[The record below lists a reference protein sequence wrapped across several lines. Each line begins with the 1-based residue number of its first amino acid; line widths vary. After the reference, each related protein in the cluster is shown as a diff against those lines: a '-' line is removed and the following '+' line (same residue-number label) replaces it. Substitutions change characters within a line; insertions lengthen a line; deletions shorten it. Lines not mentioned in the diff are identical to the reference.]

1 MTTGDGGMV
10 VPHNV
15 FAKLPSYNP
24 FVGTFHHAPS
34 AGNRGAVYFSSDI
47 VDMAELEERKKF
59 RHHPLTGIFHSL
71 PGYYDPLHKLASCR
85 RVMTAEGIYSDT
97 ESLRSFVAMDIT
109 DSEDFASLQ
118 QPSHMN
124 RMYSDSRCIS
134 NAELMERPR
143 RFSDGDADPF
153 FNGNKT
159 NSPNNKKDSAIEY
172 HDESTDSDV
181 DEDLAA
187 LEQSISRSMPL
198 NVLSVTDKF
207 DVPPPVGGLPPR
219 RTPYKK
225 ARKSSGTSSTSTES
239 EVSPSR
245 SFISPSYER
254 AELGKS
260 AGCSELTDGFISTGK
275 GIFRKV
281 GFRSSLHERSTT
293 VNKSKSKTPT
303 KLKLQRSVSEGGSDD
318 DVNDEYT
325 QAAPRIPA
333 NPFVAR
339 RLNDGDEL
347 RIMAIH
353 RTGRRDSLALKDDQ
367 GASDSEDESNHP
379 KPYFIHEK
387 AVTEQYELVGED
399 QLGDGSYAVV
409 KPAIRRVNGKEVAIK
424 QIHKRFLRDEAAKN
438 AVSREIEIHLRLRHK
453 HIVRLYEVYET
464 PDFLYLVMAKATK
477 GNLKALMQRKRMLP
491 EALAGKLSQQI
502 VRAVL
507 FLHDMGVLHCDL
519 KPDNILLSDAKT
531 ASQDSGDS
539 SPNGRNLPPKSALDP
554 HADVK
559 VNDYNVELCDFG
571 LSVKVPD
578 VRFFKLTGDVHKV
591 PFTGVTGTSGYIAP
605 ELLQQQSYGKP
616 VDMWSVGII
625 IFEMLTG
632 YQPFYPPHACIDED
646 ADFTDRVWKT
656 ISADAKDLVQRLLE
670 RDPTKRLTA
679 AEALAH
685 SWFESAMFAI

>member
-1 MTTGDGGMV
+1 MRGDGGV
-10 VPHNV
+10 VLPPNV

-71 PGYYDPLHKLASCR
+71 PGYYDPLHKLSACR
-85 RVMTAEGIYSDT
+85 RAMAADSIFSDT
-97 ESLRSFVAMDIT
+97 ESMRSFVAMDIT
-109 DSEDFASLQ
+109 DSEDFVSLQ
-118 QPSHMN
+118 QPKQAS
-124 RMYSDSRCIS
+124 RMYSDSRCIANVEMS
-134 NAELMERPR
+134 RPR

-153 FNGNKT
+153 FAGNKAT
-159 NSPNNKKDSAIEY
+159 SPNSKKDGALDL
-172 HDESTDSDV
+172 DESTDSDI
-181 DEDLAA
+181 DEVLAA
-187 LEQSISRSMPL
+187 LEHQAPLDLAAQSK
-198 NVLSVTDKF
+198 N
-207 DVPPPVGGLPPR
+207 DVSGLPPR
-219 RTPYKK
+219 RLSHPKT
-225 ARKSSGTSSTSTES
+225 RKSSGNSSTSTES
-239 EVSPSR
+239 EGSSPLRHFVSETH
-245 SFISPSYER
+245 ER

-281 GFRSSLHERSTT
+281 GFRSSLHERPGEKDKGKAGASST
-293 VNKSKSKTPT
+293 VRPG
-303 KLKLQRSVSEGGSDD
+303 LHRSLSEGDSDD
-318 DVNDEYT
+318 DFNNEYT
-325 QAAPRIPA
+325 QAAPKIPA

-339 RLNDGDEL
+339 RLDDGEKL

-353 RTGRRDSLALKDDQ
+353 RTGRRDSLALKAKDDSY
-367 GASDSEDESNHP
+367 GSDSDDEFNHP

-453 HIVRLYEVYET
+453 HIVRLHEVYET

-477 GNLKALMQRKRMLP
+477 GNLKALMQRKRQLS
-491 EALAGKLSQQI
+491 ESLSGKLSQQI
-502 VRAVL
+502 VRGVL

-519 KPDNILLSDAKT
+519 KPDNILLSDAKMSN
-531 ASQDSGDS
+531 ADNGDS
-539 SPNGRNLPPKSALDP
+539 NSPANGRRSPPKSALDP

-559 VNDYNVELCDFG
+559 VCDYQIELCDFG

-578 VRFFKLTGDVHKV
+578 VRFYKFTGDVHKV

-605 ELLQQQSYGKP
+605 ELLMKQSYGKP

-632 YQPFYPPHACIDED
+632 YQPFYPPHVCIEED
-646 ADFTDRVWKT
+646 ADFSDRVWKT
-656 ISADAKDLVQRLLE
+656 ISANAKNLVEGLLQ
-670 RDPTKRLTA
+670 RDPAKRLTA

-685 SWFESAMFAI
+685 PWFESAMFAI

>member
-1 MTTGDGGMV
+1 MRGDGGV
-10 VPHNV
+10 VLPHNV

-71 PGYYDPLHKLASCR
+71 PGYYDPLHKLSACR
-85 RVMTAEGIYSDT
+85 RAMAADSIFSDT
-97 ESLRSFVAMDIT
+97 ESMRSFVAMDIT
-109 DSEDFASLQ
+109 DSEDFVALQ
-118 QPSHMN
+118 QPKQAS
-124 RMYSDSRCIS
+124 
-134 NAELMERPR
+134 P
-143 RFSDGDADPF
+143 G
-153 FNGNKT
+153 
-159 NSPNNKKDSAIEY
+159 SPNNKKDGGIDL
-172 HDESTDSDV
+172 DESTDSDV
-181 DEDLAA
+181 DEVLAA
-187 LEQSISRSMPL
+187 LEQQAPL
-198 NVLSVTDKF
+198 DLTAQSKNDI
-207 DVPPPVGGLPPR
+207 PPAVGLPPR
-219 RTPYKK
+219 RLLHQKT
-225 ARKSSGTSSTSTES
+225 RKSSGNSSTSTES
-239 EVSPSR
+239 EGSSPLRHFVSET
-245 SFISPSYER
+245 YER

-281 GFRSSLHERSTT
+281 GFRSSLHERPSEKDKGKAASSST
-293 VNKSKSKTPT
+293 VQPG
-303 KLKLQRSVSEGGSDD
+303 LHRSLSEGDSDD
-318 DVNDEYT
+318 DFNNEYT
-325 QAAPRIPA
+325 QAAPKIPA

-339 RLNDGDEL
+339 RLNDGEKL

-353 RTGRRDSLALKDDQ
+353 RTGRRDSLALKDDNY
-367 GASDSEDESNHP
+367 GSDSEDEFNHP

-438 AVSREIEIHLRLRHK
+438 A
-453 HIVRLYEVYET
+453 HIVRLHEVYET

-477 GNLKALMQRKRMLP
+477 
-491 EALAGKLSQQI
+491 
-502 VRAVL
+502 
-507 FLHDMGVLHCDL
+507 
-519 KPDNILLSDAKT
+519 
-531 ASQDSGDS
+531 
-539 SPNGRNLPPKSALDP
+539 
-554 HADVK
+554 
-559 VNDYNVELCDFG
+559 
-571 LSVKVPD
+571 VPD
-578 VRFFKLTGDVHKV
+578 VRFYKFTGDVHKV

-605 ELLQQQSYGKP
+605 ELLMKQSYGKP

-632 YQPFYPPHACIDED
+632 YQPFYPPHMCIEEN
-646 ADFTDRVWKT
+646 ADFSDRVWKT
-656 ISADAKDLVQRLLE
+656 ISANAKNLVEGLLQ

-685 SWFESAMFAI
+685 PWFESAMFAI